1 MSGKRRALP
10 AVFFPVAD
18 TENCSFN
25 TMSTTDQGWADYW
38 QHDGD
43 GGEVFVNAKGERHP
57 ALAEYWGAVFAEV
70 SDKAA
75 VIDIASGA
83 GSIFA
88 HLPAGHGLDLFAADI
103 AAEALLAL
111 TDRIPGVTTT
121 VCAADA
127 VPYGDGR
134 FELVVSQFGIEYA
147 GINAFTEAARLVA
160 PGGRL
165 SCLCHVED
173 GYIDSNNKAQ
183 LEEAS
188 LVNETAFIDLAIE
201 LTKAAFSADA
211 TAMQRSEKAFV
222 PAMKKV
228 RAGIQRCPRGI
239 HSHLYQGFQTL
250 FEQRRAY
257 DEADITSWLEE
268 MQGDVNKNIDR
279 LSRMRAA
286 ALSPADTIK
295 ITENL
300 GSAGLQGIQFEPF
313 TTPGNRLPVAWKLS
327 ATRPTL

>member
-1 MSGKRRALP
+1 MSR
-10 AVFFPVAD
+10 
-18 TENCSFN
+18 
-25 TMSTTDQGWADYW
+25 TDQGWADYW

-57 ALAEYWGAVFAEV
+57 ALAEYWGAVFEGV
-70 SDKAA
+70 PDSAA

-103 AAEALLAL
+103 AEGALKALAI
-111 TDRIPGVTTT
+111 RIPGVTITL
-121 VCAADA
+121 CSADA

-147 GINAFTEAARLVA
+147 GINAFSEAARLVA

-188 LVNETAFIDLAIE
+188 LVNETGFIDLATA
-201 LTKAAFSADA
+201 LTKAGFSADVD
-211 TAMQRSEKAFV
+211 AMQRSERAFV
-222 PAMKKV
+222 PAMKKIA
-228 RAGIQRCPRGI
+228 AGIKRCPRGI
-239 HSHLYQGFQTL
+239 HSHLYQGFQRL
-250 FEQRRAY
+250 FEQRRSY
-257 DEADITSWLEE
+257 DEADITSWLGQ
-268 MQGDVNKNIDR
+268 MQGELDKNIDR

-286 ALSPADTIK
+286 ALSPADTAS
-295 ITENL
+295 ITEKL
-300 GSAGLQGIQFEPF
+300 KSAGLQEIQFEAF

-327 ATRPTL
+327 AARPTL

>member
-1 MSGKRRALP
+1 M
-10 AVFFPVAD
+10 
-18 TENCSFN
+18 N
-25 TMSTTDQGWADYW
+25 TTDQGWADYW

-57 ALAEYWGAVFAEV
+57 ALAEYWGAVFANV
-70 SDKAA
+70 PDNAA

-103 AAEALLAL
+103 AAEALKAL
-111 TDRIPGVTTT
+111 TDRIPGVTSTL
-121 VCAADA
+121 CSADA

-147 GINAFTEAARLVA
+147 GVNAFTEAARLVA

-188 LVNETAFIDLAIE
+188 LVNETGFIDLATA
-201 LTKAAFSADA
+201 LTKAGFSADVE
-211 TAMQRSEKAFV
+211 AMQRSERAFT
-222 PAMKKV
+222 PAMKKIA
-228 RAGIQRCPRGI
+228 AGIKRCPRGI
-239 HSHLYQGFQTL
+239 HSHLYQGFQRL

-268 MQGDVNKNIDR
+268 MQGDLNKNIDR

-286 ALSPADTIK
+286 ALSPADTTR
-295 ITENL
+295 ITKNL
-300 GSAGLQGIQFEPF
+300 TSAGLQGIQFEQF

-327 ATRPTL
+327 AARPTI